1 MTPECYGCL
10 SVAYKNLKS
19 VGSRGYGRYRNGR
32 WVSKDQRKIE
42 KAQKLI
48 SKAKRLG
55 ATQLEFPK
63 IYDQWGR
70 LDLTGFELSLKRE
83 MENF

>member
-10 SVAYKNLKS
+10 SVAYQNLKKI
-19 VGSRGYGRYRNGR
+19 GSRSNRRRR
-32 WVSKDQRKIE
+32 WANRDQRRIE

-63 IYDQWGR
+63 IFDQWGR
-70 LDLTGFELSLKRE
+70 VDLMGFELSLKRE

>member
-10 SVAYKNLKS
+10 SVAYQNLKKI
-19 VGSRGYGRYRNGR
+19 GSRSNRRR
-32 WVSKDQRKIE
+32 RKRIE

-63 IYDQWGR
+63 IFDQWGR
-70 LDLTGFELSLKRE
+70 VDLKGFELSLKQE